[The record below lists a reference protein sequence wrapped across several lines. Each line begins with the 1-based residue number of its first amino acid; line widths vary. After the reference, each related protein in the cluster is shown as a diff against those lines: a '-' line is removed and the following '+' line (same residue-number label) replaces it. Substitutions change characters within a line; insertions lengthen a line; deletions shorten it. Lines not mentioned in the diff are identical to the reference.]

1 MLSDP
6 TGDAAGAYGVTP
18 FGARF
23 AKRWTF
29 YIDRDGI
36 VRHIDKQV
44 TPSSAGQDIVRRLEA
59 LGVPKKPEAATPEVP
74 ATP

>member
-6 TGDAAGAYGVTP
+6 LLQAAKDFGVAG
-18 FGARF
+18 FGGRF

-36 VRHIDKQV
+36 VRHIDKRV
-44 TPSSAGQDIVRRLEA
+44 STRTAGQDIVKQLEA
-59 LGVPKKPEAATPEVP
+59 LGIPRRAE
-74 ATP
+74 